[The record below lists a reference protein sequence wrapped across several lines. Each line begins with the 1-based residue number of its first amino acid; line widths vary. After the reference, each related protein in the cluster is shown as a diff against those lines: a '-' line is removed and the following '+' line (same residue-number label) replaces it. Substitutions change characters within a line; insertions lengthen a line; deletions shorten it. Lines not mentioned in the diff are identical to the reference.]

1 MKISVLVAIFFAIF
15 TAPLLAA
22 TNMMIGNWT
31 TPDHSIVIVY
41 PCGEQA
47 LCTMLIRTA
56 DRTARDDKT
65 PDERLRKRPLCGI
78 QIGTGFVITDS
89 SHAKD
94 GKIYD
99 PDSGK
104 TYSATMVTDDSG
116 LKLHGYIGVSLFGR
130 TEVWHHTQEH
140 VAVCA
145 P

>member
-1 MKISVLVAIFFAIF
+1 MKISVWFGTFLAIY

-22 TNMMIGNWT
+22 NNTMIGNWI
-31 TPDHSIVIVY
+31 TPDHSVVTVY
-41 PCGEQA
+41 PCGEQT
-47 LCTMLIRTA
+47 LCTKLVWTT
-56 DRTARDDKT
+56 DRIAKDDKN

-78 QIGTGFVITDS
+78 QIGAGFVITDP

-130 TEVWHHTQEH
+130 TEVWHRTQEH
-140 VAVCA
+140 VAVCV